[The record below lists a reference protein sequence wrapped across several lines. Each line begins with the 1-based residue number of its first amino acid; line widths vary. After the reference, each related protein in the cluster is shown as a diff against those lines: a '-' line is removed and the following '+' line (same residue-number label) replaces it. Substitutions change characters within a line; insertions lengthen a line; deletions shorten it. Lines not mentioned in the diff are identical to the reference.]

1 MMEETAMSKHLTYEE
16 RFYIEK
22 SLKNGD
28 SPTEIAETLGKHFTT
43 IYKEISKGTVTFLN
57 SDLTTRKEYCA
68 DAAQAVTQKRGH
80 NKGIM
85 YKLTDDKPLL
95 SRIATLIK
103 DRHYSPYA
111 VLQTLKKESPDA
123 LTMCEATLYK
133 YIHLGL
139 IPGVSDKDL
148 YIKANK
154 KQKKKKEAEKEQRPC
169 YHKPPE
175 KSITYRPEEIGSREQ
190 YGHWE
195 IDTVY
200 SGQCCKSKA
209 ALLVLTERKTLEEY
223 YISIADRTLKSVI
236 NALDGLEKHM
246 GIEAFRYK
254 FKTMTADN
262 GAEFGDGSQIERSI
276 TPGQQRTKVYF
287 CHPYSSWERGQNENQ
302 NRFVRRWVKKGG
314 DLSVYTPQEWEAITE
329 WVNDYPRRK
338 FGGMSAK
345 EYKQSL
351 GLA

>member
-1 MMEETAMSKHLTYEE
+1 MERGAEMGKYLTYEE

-22 SLKNGD
+22 ALKNGD
-28 SPTEIAETLGKHFTT
+28 PPTQIAETLGKHFTT
-43 IYKEISKGTVTFLN
+43 IYKEIEKGTVTFLN

-68 DAAQAVTQKRGH
+68 DAAQVVTEKRGH

-85 YKLTDDKPLL
+85 YKLAEDTPLL

-111 VLQTLKKESPDA
+111 VLQTLKKESPDG
-123 LTMCEATLYK
+123 LIMCEATLYK

-154 KQKKKKEAEKEQRPC
+154 KKKKKKEEEKEQRPC

-175 KSITYRPEEIGSREQ
+175 KSIIYRPEEIGSREQ

-200 SGQCCKSKA
+200 SGQCCKSKT

-236 NALDGLEKHM
+236 DALDGLEKHM
-246 GIEAFRYK
+246 GIKAFRRK
-254 FKTMTADN
+254 FQTITADN
-262 GAEFGDGSQIERSI
+262 GSEFGDGSQIERSI
-276 TPGQQRTKVYF
+276 TVPGQQRTRVFF

-314 DLSVYTPQEWEAITE
+314 DLSAYTPEEWEDITE
-329 WVNDYPRRK
+329 WVNNYPRRK
-338 FGGMSAK
+338 YNGMSAK
-345 EYKQSL
+345 EYKES
-351 GLA
+351 

>member
-1 MMEETAMSKHLTYEE
+1 MGRHLTYEE

-22 SLKNGD
+22 SLKSGLK
-28 SPTEIAETLGKHFTT
+28 PTEIAETLGKHFTT
-43 IYKEISKGTVTFLN
+43 IYKEIEKGTVTFLN

-68 DAAQAVTQKRGH
+68 DAAQVVTEKRGH
-80 NKGIM
+80 NKGIQ
-85 YKLTDDKPLL
+85 YKLTNDYFLL
-95 SRIATLIK
+95 SRISVLIK
-103 DRHYSPYA
+103 EKHYSPYA
-111 VLQTLKKESPDA
+111 VLQTLKRESPDT
-123 LTMCEATLYK
+123 LTMCETTLYK

-154 KQKKKKEAEKEQRPC
+154 KKKKKEEKEQRPC

-175 KSITYRPEEIGSREQ
+175 KSIIYRPAKIKTREQ

-200 SGQCCKSKA
+200 SGQCCKSKT

-236 NALDGLEKHM
+236 SALDDLEKHL
-246 GIEAFRYK
+246 GFETFRKK
-254 FKTMTADN
+254 FQTITADN
-262 GAEFGDGSQIERSI
+262 GSEFGDGSMIERSI
-276 TPGQQRTKVYF
+276 TAPGQKRTDVYF

-314 DLSVYTPQEWEAITE
+314 DLSAHTPEEWEQITE
-329 WVNDYPRRK
+329 WVNTYPRRK
-338 FGGMSAK
+338 FGGLSAN
-345 EYKQSL
+345 EYKKSL
-351 GLA
+351 GIA